1 MCCRT
6 RIEALCST
14 LVQLIFLAY
23 VAHGLLGG
31 KLLALLLGVAE
42 AGAKLHALD
51 AYAAAEGGAV
61 GPYGILVYKFKHDG
75 KLCLL
80 APLDKLALEVVVLLG
95 HLLEVDVL
103 AYQSMPEEA
112 VAPGIATVEVDGA
125 HQSLEGV
132 AGDEAVVGAVDMGR
146 LYQVYQP
153 RLLGNAVEAAA
164 LHYLAA
170 HRGEESLFL
179 TGKLVVED
187 VAHHG
192 LDDGIAQI
200 FESLIVFLLLALAV
214 VVERTVHERLAV
226 DGDLARIESQ
236 DTAQLATKL
245 LVAAE
250 EVVYV
255 IGQAMHREMGI

>member
-1 MCCRT
+1 MCCCT
-6 RIEALCST
+6 RIEALYST
-14 LVQLIFLAY
+14 LVQLVFLADM
-23 VAHGLLGG
+23 AHGLLGG
-31 KLLALLLGVAE
+31 QLLALLLGVAE
-42 AGAKLHALD
+42 AGAELEPLD
-51 AYAAAEGGAV
+51 AYATAEGGAV
-61 GPYGILVYKFKHDG
+61 GPYGVLVHKLEHDG

-95 HLLEVDVL
+95 YLLEVDVF
-103 AYQSMPEEA
+103 AYEAMFEET

-132 AGDEAVVGAVDMGR
+132 AGDKAVVGAVDMGR
-146 LYQVYQP
+146 LYEVDQP

-170 HRGEESLFL
+170 HRSEETLLL
-179 TGKLVVED
+179 TGKLVVEN

-214 VVERTVHERLAV
+214 VVERTVHERFAV

-236 DTAQLATKL
+236 DTA
-245 LVAAE
+245 
-250 EVVYV
+250 
-255 IGQAMHREMGI
+255 